1 MQQGTEWVKVT
12 TSVAAQVRRFI
23 LVDVTVVDEYS

>member
-12 TSVAAQVRRFI
+12 TSVTAQVRRFI
-23 LVDVTVVDEYS
+23 LVDVTAV